1 MRSENIGQRPVRVQ
15 DKWLDAVTGIR
26 PQAEMTVLIEMILLD
41 DDDIF
46 PQADRIYDKCMGE
59 CVSDKKIEAM
69 VPGSAAS

>member
-1 MRSENIGQRPVRVQ
+1 MRPENIGQRPVRVQ
-15 DKWLDAVTGIR
+15 DKWLDAVIGIR
-26 PQAEMTVLIEMILLD
+26 PQAEMTVPTEILLD

-59 CVSDKKIEAM
+59 CVSDKKIEAV